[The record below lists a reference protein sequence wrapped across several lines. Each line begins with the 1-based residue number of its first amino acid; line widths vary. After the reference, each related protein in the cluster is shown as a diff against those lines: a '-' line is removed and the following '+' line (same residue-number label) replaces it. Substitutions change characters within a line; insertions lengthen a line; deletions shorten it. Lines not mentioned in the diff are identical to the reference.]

1 MRNNSAKNMALC
13 GVTAALAVVI
23 MCMGGLI
30 PVATYVCPLIC
41 MLLLREVFRR
51 SGSSMAWVWYAVV
64 SILSLLLGPDKE
76 AAGVFV
82 FLGYYPI
89 LKPKLD
95 RMRLGVLWKGLLFNC
110 SMVALYLLLLRVFG
124 VTALVDGFSQMGTV
138 LLVCL
143 LVLGNITFFLMD
155 KLLGMQ
161 LKRK

>member
-1 MRNNSAKNMALC
+1 MALC

-76 AAGVFV
+76 AAGVCV

-124 VTALVDGFSQMGTV
+124 VTALVDEFSQMGTV